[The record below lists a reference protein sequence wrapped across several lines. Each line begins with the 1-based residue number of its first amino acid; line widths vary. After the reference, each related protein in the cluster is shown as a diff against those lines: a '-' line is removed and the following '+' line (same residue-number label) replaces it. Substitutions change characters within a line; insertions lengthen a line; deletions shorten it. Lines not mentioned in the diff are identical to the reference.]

1 MGLCDF
7 ASAGFGNNV
16 KYQLNDAYVGP
27 DTSSGVG
34 KLAGKPGCICIGIVY
49 RLLKA
54 PLRTHCH
61 KHYFNRNGILITE
74 FNKSEFKVMYKN

>member
-34 KLAGKPGCICIGIVY
+34 KLAVNLVVFALKY
-49 RLLKA
+49 RLSTTQSAIENTLSKTLFQ
-54 PLRTHCH
+54 PQWDIDYR
-61 KHYFNRNGILITE
+61 
-74 FNKSEFKVMYKN
+74 VQ